1 MSLYTKDSVERVK
14 EAVDI
19 VEVVSARTEL
29 RRVGQRHTGLCPF
42 HDERTP
48 SFSVS
53 ADLGL
58 YHCFGCGE
66 SGDTLRFVQQTEGL
80 DFRQAIEFLAERYGV
95 ELRKERE
102 DPAAEERRRRRER
115 LLGLVERTVAYY
127 SRYLWESREAEGA
140 RRYLADRGLREEVLR
155 AFRVG
160 YAPSA
165 WDKVLV
171 RAQRDGYAVE
181 EIAAAGLGQRGS
193 RGGFYDRFR
202 ARIMFPLA
210 DPRGRVL
217 GFGARAVRPEQ
228 QPKYLN
234 TSENEIYH
242 KGRQLFGIDRARA
255 PAAKGGLVVAVEGYT
270 DVLALHQ
277 AGIPEAVAIMGTA
290 LTQEQLAELHRA
302 AATVCLALDADRS
315 GQEAMLRAG
324 RTAQSRG
331 LDLRVVGLPDGRD
344 PAELVARD
352 GVQAFR
358 SLLGS
363 AMSVAEFEVR
373 RALAAADLESGRGRD
388 LALGAVRPLIASVAE
403 QTATR
408 DELVRYVADRLDVPT
423 AYLMTQLTAP
433 ARSDGV
439 GGSAA
444 PGLPPSAA
452 GVAEEPEGGV
462 GASRSEDPGR
472 ESGAPVGGGAP
483 KGGGQVRSID
493 AAMRAERAFLAL
505 CVAEPRLGRRYL
517 ERLGDDH
524 LSSGTLRRVRVHLAK
539 HLDEPLEALPD
550 DDPEV
555 VAALRG
561 IMVASDQKP
570 SSESDLRLRF
580 LTLDLTRHNRALK
593 AASGEG
599 DFDRYR
605 ELVHARERVRKELDT
620 LMGEA
625 V

>member
-14 EAVDI
+14 EAADI
-19 VEVVSARTEL
+19 VEVVSGRTEL

-53 ADLGL
+53 AELGL

-66 SGDTLRFVQQTEGL
+66 SGDTLRFVQQAEGL
-80 DFRQAIEFLAERYGV
+80 DFRQAIELLAERYGV
-95 ELRKERE
+95 ELKKERE

-115 LLGLVERTVAYY
+115 LLELVERTAAYY

-140 RRYLADRGLREEVLR
+140 RRYLGERGLREQVLR

-202 ARIMFPLA
+202 ARIVFPLA

-234 TSENEIYH
+234 SSENEIYH
-242 KGRQLFGIDRARA
+242 KGCQLFGIDRARA
-255 PAAKGGLVVAVEGYT
+255 PAAKAGLVVAVEGYT

-302 AATVCLALDADRS
+302 APTVCLALDADRS

-324 RTAQSRG
+324 RAAQSRG
-331 LDLRVVGLPDGRD
+331 LDLRVVGLPDDRD
-344 PAELVARD
+344 PAELVAQD

-373 RALAAADLESGRGRD
+373 RVLAAADLESGGGRD
-388 LALGAVRPLIASVAE
+388 RALEAVRPLIASVGE

-433 ARSDGV
+433 VRSDGV
-439 GGSAA
+439 GGLAA
-444 PGLPPSAA
+444 PSPSPP
-452 GVAEEPEGGV
+452 
-462 GASRSEDPGR
+462 GANAGR
-472 ESGAPVGGGAP
+472 EPGEGVVAPSGEGLGREGGAPVPRGAREP
-483 KGGGQVRSID
+483 GGQVRSID
-493 AAMRAERAFLAL
+493 TAMRAERAFLAL
-505 CVAEPRLGRRYL
+505 CVAEPGLGRRYL
-517 ERLGDDH
+517 ERLDDDH
-524 LSSGTLRRVRVHLAK
+524 LSSGTLRRVRRHLAE
-539 HLDEPLEALPD
+539 HLEQPLAALPD

-555 VAALRG
+555 VAALRA
-561 IMVASDQKP
+561 IMVASDEKP
-570 SSESDLRLRF
+570 SSENDLRLRF
-580 LTLDLTRHNRALK
+580 LTLDLTRHNRALN
-593 AASGEG
+593 AASGER

-605 ELVHARERVRKELDT
+605 ELVRARERVRAELDT